1 MKQEIQD
8 LDVLIIG
15 GGPAGLAAA
24 LRLRQNGLENILIA
38 EREKQPGG
46 ILRQCI
52 HDGFGLTRF
61 REMLS
66 GPEYAERFI
75 REAEALKIPILTNAS
90 VTEITPD
97 RVATVVARDRLRTY
111 RARAIILAMGCRER
125 TRGALAIPGSRPA
138 GVFTAGVA
146 QAYINL
152 YNRMPAR
159 EVVILGSGDIGMIM
173 ARRLTLEGAHVQ
185 AVFEIQPYPS
195 GLTRN
200 IRQCLDDFGIPLCLS
215 HTVTKVHGERRV
227 TGVTVQKVD
236 DRFRPI
242 PGTEQFCSCDT
253 LILSVGLI
261 PENELSLG
269 AGVKLDPH
277 TRGPIVNERFETS
290 VPGIFAAG
298 NVLHVHDLADYV
310 SLEAEE
316 LADAVTDYVTGK
328 GLPDCSVTVTCD
340 KSINH
345 VIPQKISLRESI
357 NLSLRVNR
365 PLADVKV
372 AAVQGGDVIAKKTL
386 KKALPA
392 EMISLHVGDDLSA
405 CSKGPDPSGQR
416 TGGEDPVRKTIT
428 CIICPNGCLLSADVS
443 VPGTD
448 ASVTGTGCPR
458 VIDSPVTGAGCP
470 RGEAY
475 FIQEITDPRR
485 TLTSSSVRLTE
496 PIPIARIPDV
506 MKEIRKMKVEA
517 PLESGTVL
525 IRDVLGLGSDVIATK
540 TIRKA

>member
-1 MKQEIQD
+1 MTRAEILSAIHNPLGARTMAAVKYRTRCMMGRCQGGYCQMRIAQMLETEAGLDPCEIMYARDGSPLFFTQGKRVRTKFMKQEIQD

-24 LRLRQNGLENILIA
+24 LRLRQNGIENILIA

-97 RVATVVARDRLRTY
+97 RIATVVARDGLHTY

-152 YNRMPAR
+152 
-159 EVVILGSGDIGMIM
+159 
-173 ARRLTLEGAHVQ
+173 
-185 AVFEIQPYPS
+185 VFEIQPYPS

-200 IRQCLDDFGIPLCLS
+200 IRQCLDDFGIPLHLS

-227 TGVTVQKVD
+227 TGVTVQKVGD
-236 DRFRPI
+236 GFRPI
-242 PGTEQFCSCDT
+242 PGTEQFYSCDT

-328 GLPDCSVTVTCD
+328 DLPDCSVTVSYD
-340 KSINH
+340 KNINH
-345 VIPQKISLRESI
+345 VIPQTVSLRESVS
-357 NLSLRVNR
+357 LSLRVNR

-392 EMISLHVGDDLSA
+392 EMISLHVPKDRILPGKEL
-405 CSKGPDPSGQR
+405 
-416 TGGEDPVRKTIT
+416 EVRI
-428 CIICPNGCLLSADVS
+428 L
-443 VPGTD
+443 
-448 ASVTGTGCPR
+448 
-458 VIDSPVTGAGCP
+458 
-470 RGEAY
+470 
-475 FIQEITDPRR
+475 
-485 TLTSSSVRLTE
+485 
-496 PIPIARIPDV
+496 
-506 MKEIRKMKVEA
+506 
-517 PLESGTVL
+517 
-525 IRDVLGLGSDVIATK
+525 
-540 TIRKA
+540 